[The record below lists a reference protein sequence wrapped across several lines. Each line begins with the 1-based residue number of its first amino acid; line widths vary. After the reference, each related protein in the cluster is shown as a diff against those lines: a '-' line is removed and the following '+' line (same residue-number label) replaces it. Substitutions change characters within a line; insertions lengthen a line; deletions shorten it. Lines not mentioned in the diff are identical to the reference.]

1 MSNLPDFSSYGYRV
15 KQELGCNPSGGRV
28 TYQAVHL
35 ATLQLV
41 VIKQFQFAQSSSSW
55 ADYDA
60 YQREIRILKSLEHP
74 GIPRYLDSFQT
85 ADGFCM
91 VQEYINAPSL
101 VVERSFSLNDVRTI
115 AIKALEIL
123 VYLQNR
129 VPLVIHRDIKPDNIL
144 VSDDVDVYLVDF
156 GFARVGH
163 GEVGVSSVVKGTL
176 GFMPPEQLFNRQL
189 TAASDLYGLGITLIC
204 LLTNTKSV
212 DVGNLIDITY
222 RISFRTLLPN
232 LNSQW
237 LSWLEKMVEP
247 RLQDRFPNAAIALS
261 HLPKE
266 TVFAPHV
273 FLSTSMISFQSV
285 RCGAALTQQIQIR
298 NSVPQTKLRGHWSVA
313 PHPSDPQADSNHP
326 WISISPKEFEA
337 NTVACEVWIDT
348 SCLMAGQTYVRE
360 LCLHSNAAHP
370 TYHVTLQLQTQPGI
384 EANKPLP
391 YGQLTVLCGGAIAG
405 TWMLGLGAQVVS
417 ALAGLTFS
425 STMGTI
431 AGAVVGL
438 ELAAV
443 FLALAGSREGASA
456 GGVGGVAGG
465 IVVLAML
472 AVNPVSQVGPNGWLG
487 VVFGLIYGLA
497 SGVGGGVMVER
508 LSDSGLHQALAIALV
523 LSVVGWGSSLGLGLI
538 LGFMSPVASL
548 TAVVTGIPLLTL
560 ALYYPF
566 WRHNRRARVQRQ
578 NRRLIKP

>member
-15 KQELGCNPSGGRV
+15 KRELGCNPSGGRV

-35 ATLQLV
+35 ATLQPV

-91 VQEYINAPSL
+91 VQQYIDAPSL
-101 VVERSFSLNDVRTI
+101 AVERSFSLDDIRTI

-129 VPLVIHRDIKPDNIL
+129 VPLVIHRDVKPDNIL
-144 VSDDVDVYLVDF
+144 VSADVDVYLVDF

-232 LNSQW
+232 LSSQW
-237 LSWLEKMVEP
+237 LNWLEKMVEP
-247 RLQDRFPNAAIALS
+247 RLQDRFPDAAIALS
-261 HLPKE
+261 HLPRE

-273 FLSTSMISFQSV
+273 FLSTSLLSFKGIK
-285 RCGAALTQQIQIR
+285 CGAVLNHQIQVQ
-298 NSVPQTKLRGHWSVA
+298 NSIPQTNLRGRWSVV
-313 PHPSDPQADSNHP
+313 PHPSDPDAGETHP
-326 WISISPKEFEA
+326 WISFSPSEFGA
-337 NTVACEVWIDT
+337 NTVECDIWVDT
-348 SCLMAGQTYVRE
+348 SRLMAGQTYVRD
-360 LCLHSNAAHP
+360 LCLHTNAAHP
-370 TYHVTLQLQTQPGI
+370 TYQVTLQIQTQV
-384 EANKPLP
+384 EVERDKRLP
-391 YGQLTVLCGGAIAG
+391 YGQLALLCGGAIAG
-405 TWMLGLGAQVVS
+405 TWILGLGAQVVA
-417 ALAGLTFS
+417 ALAGLTFT

-438 ELAAV
+438 ELSAA
-443 FLALAGSREGASA
+443 FLAIAGAREGATA
-456 GGVGGVAGG
+456 GGLGGVAGG
-465 IVVLAML
+465 IVVLAMVI
-472 AVNPVSQVGPNGWLG
+472 VNPVSQIGASGWLG
-487 VVFGLIYGLA
+487 VLFGLMYGVVAGA
-497 SGVGGGVMVER
+497 SGGVMAER
-508 LSDSGLHQALAIALV
+508 LSANGLSHALAIALV
-523 LSVVGWGSSLGLGLI
+523 LSVIGWGSSLGLGLI
-538 LGFMSPVASL
+538 LGFTSPAASFAVA
-548 TAVVTGIPLLTL
+548 ATGIPLLAL

-566 WRHNRRARVQRQ
+566 RRYNRRIQAQRQ
-578 NRRLIKP
+578 NYRLIKP